1 MLERLPQGAGGVG
14 GVIALDADG
23 NAALEFDTEGMYR
36 GTITEDGTIAIAIYA
51 K

>member
-1 MLERLPQGAGGVG
+1 MPKEEEGVG
-14 GVIALDADG
+14 GVIALDAQG

-36 GTITEDGTIAIAIYA
+36 GTITEDGTITITIYR